1 MSNILSVFNI
11 DNYLEK
17 VVKDQYISL
26 WNSKLLRAEFQLF
39 EEFFKMVLFSG
50 CQVLKTE
57 ELNPGH

>member
-39 EEFFKMVLFSG
+39 EEFFKMVLFLD
-50 CQVLKTE
+50 VRF
-57 ELNPGH
+57 